1 MATSRA
7 EQRRQTEQR
16 ILAAARRLFSERG
29 YERTTI
35 RAVAVEAAADPGL
48 VMRYFESKEGLFS
61 QVARI
66 NMDAEASIDGTPTEV
81 ADTLLASLHDKLVTE
96 PGAALAILRSMLTH
110 PEASREVHAYV
121 SAQQRRIAA
130 ALPHDDSAL
139 RADLLGAIMLGTL
152 IGRYLIGMEALQD
165 APPEEITAL
174 LTSCFRSLAAGEPEE
189 VHDPAGDA
197 HAPPQ

>member
-16 ILAAARRLFSERG
+16 ILTAARRLFSEQG

-35 RAVAVEAAADPGL
+35 RAVAAEAAADPGL

-66 NMDAEASIDGTPTEV
+66 DADAEAAIGGSPAEV
-81 ADTLLASLHDKLVTE
+81 ADTLLTSLGDKLVKE
-96 PGAALAILRSMLTH
+96 PAAALALLRSMLTH

-121 SAQQRRIAA
+121 SAQQRRIAG
-130 ALPHDDSAL
+130 ALPHDNSAL

-152 IGRYLIGMEALQD
+152 IGRYLIRMEALQD

-174 LTSCFRSLAAGEPEE
+174 LAPCFQALAGEASDGA
-189 VHDPAGDA
+189 HDPARADD
-197 HAPPQ
+197 APPQ

>member
-1 MATSRA
+1 MANSRA

-16 ILAAARRLFSERG
+16 ILAAARRLFSEQG

-35 RAVAVEAAADPGL
+35 RAVATEAATDPGL

-66 NMDAEASIDGTPTEV
+66 DADAEAPIGGSPDEV
-81 ADTLLASLHDKLVTE
+81 ADVLLSSLGDKLVRE
-96 PGAALAILRSMLTH
+96 PTAALAILRSMLTH

-121 SAQQRRIAA
+121 SAQQRRIAE

-139 RADLLGAIMLGTL
+139 RADLLGALMLGTL
-152 IGRYLIGMEALQD
+152 IGRYLIRMEVLRD

-174 LTSCFRSLAAGEPEE
+174 LAPCFHALAEADLP
-189 VHDPAGDA
+189 DA
-197 HAPPQ
+197 EADLPDGKDG